1 MSKSVILEIPEAE
14 AANLE
19 TALDQLLNA
28 LRRLDGE
35 HQARWEEIDRLKAE
49 THLMMEQIRAALNV
63 EKTL

>member
-1 MSKSVILEIPEAE
+1 MSKSTILEIPEAE

-19 TALDQLLNA
+19 SALDQLLNA
-28 LRRLDGE
+28 LRQLDEE

-49 THLMMEQIRAALNV
+49 THLMMEEIRAGLNV